1 MRRSVLTVFFAALAG
16 VLAACQPTEPPKPNA
31 PASSPAPAASPAVP
45 GGSPTAADP
54 KTHTDPAKGLAVL
67 EGEWPGK
74 DETSMTITKTGDKYK
89 VAILGKDKRSESFEG
104 TAKGETIEFKR
115 KDKLETIKAATPE
128 ETGLKW
134 TQGEKTCIVVTK
146 GSEGY
151 CRK

>member
-1 MRRSVLTVFFAALAG
+1 MRRPVITVLFAAFAG
-16 VLAACQPTEPPKPNA
+16 VLAACQPTETPKPNA
-31 PASSPAPAASPAVP
+31 PASTPSPAVSPAVP
-45 GGSPTAADP
+45 GGSPAAADP
-54 KTHTDPAKGLAVL
+54 KMPSDPARGIAAL

-89 VAILGKDKRSESFEG
+89 VVVTGKDKKSASFEG
-104 TAKGETIEFKR
+104 TAKGETIEFR
-115 KDKLETIKAATPE
+115 RNGKLETIMAATPD

-134 TQGEKTCIVVTK
+134 TQGEKSCVVVTK